1 MGSGRRYDRNR
12 QPKLNMKKVAGVV
25 LGIAVVI
32 MFIVTLVKL
41 LSDSNNIKQVS
52 NENKTEYFAAF
63 ENEKWGVIDSLGNI
77 TINPQYDEMIT
88 IPDKTIPVFI
98 CTYDVNYETLEYK
111 TKAINEKGEEI
122 FLNYEGVEG
131 LINEDESGNIF
142 YEKNVY
148 KVKKDSKFGL
158 IDGKGKEILKCEY
171 DDISTLTGEEG
182 TLLITQNN
190 NIGLA
195 DTYGNILIKPEYTDI
210 QKFGNGSKNK
220 YIVKNSDNKYGILLS
235 DSSVEIEIK
244 YDYIKSIDGNNLYAV
259 KEDDM
264 WKVINK
270 DSTIEVSINYDDVS
284 DIKND
289 YIVVEDN
296 NKYGLINTSGEE
308 VIPVEYDDLKYI
320 FEENYIA
327 RQGDKY
333 GIINISNETVVE
345 FKYNNMRYIDGAG
358 VLIADTD
365 EINSDIMNKNFE
377 VKINGVLSDIN
388 IEKGY
393 MKIRQDEDYKY
404 YNFKLEE
411 RKNTEIL
418 TSNTIFLDKKD
429 GKYRYINNRGEVVVD
444 YIYDD
449 ATEQNQYGFAS
460 VNKNGLWG
468 SIDGNGN
475 VVLEPKYDLKNN
487 IYIDFIGQW
496 HISADANANYYIK

>member
-63 ENEKWGVIDSLGNI
+63 ENEKWGIIDSLGNI

-182 TLLITQNN
+182 TLLIIQNN

-404 YNFKLEE
+404 YNFRLEE
-411 RKNTEIL
+411 KKNTEIL
-418 TSNTIFLDKKD
+418 TKNTIFLDKKD
-429 GKYRYINNRGEVVVD
+429 GKYGYINNRGEVVVD

>member
-63 ENEKWGVIDSLGNI
+63 ENEKWGIIDSLGNI

-377 VKINGVLSDIN
+377 VIINGVLSDIN

-404 YNFKLEE
+404 YNFRLEE
-411 RKNTEIL
+411 KKNTEIL
-418 TSNTIFLDKKD
+418 TKNTIFLDKKD
-429 GKYRYINNRGEVVVD
+429 GKYGYINNRGEVVVD